1 MKELT
6 LQKFLQNCG
15 LASRR
20 DIRQWIHEGR
30 FKVNRL
36 IVTDPN
42 FPVKINSDQIHLG
55 KKPLKLSMQDKSYF
69 IFNKP
74 VGVVSTL
81 ADPEG
86 RPTLRDFIGRIRER
100 VYPVGR
106 LDFHSDGLMLLTN
119 DGELANFILA
129 ARNAV
134 PKTYML
140 KIKGVLS
147 EATRKKL
154 EKGIFLEGER
164 LNPFVIEAGKTT
176 ASGNSWLRVTITEG
190 KKHILRN
197 AFKYSGHPVEKL
209 RRLAIGTIT
218 LGKLPLGEWRE
229 LREDE
234 IAEFKRKYKIKE

>member
-1 MKELT
+1 MKESK
-6 LQKFLQNCG
+6 LQKYLQDCG

-20 DIRQWIHEGR
+20 DIRQWIHDGR
-30 FKVNRL
+30 IQVQGRV
-36 IVTDPN
+36 VTDPN
-42 FPVKINSDQIHLG
+42 FPVRFPGDRIHVNG
-55 KKPLKLSMQDKSYF
+55 KLLRLAPQGKSYF

-74 VGVVSTL
+74 TGIVSTL
-81 ADPEG
+81 DDPEG
-86 RPTLRDFIGRIRER
+86 RPTVRSFIGRIRER

-106 LDFHSDGLMLLTN
+106 LDFNSDGLMLLTN

-129 ARNAV
+129 ARNQV
-134 PKTYML
+134 PKTYLL
-140 KIKGVLS
+140 KVKGALG
-147 EATRKKL
+147 EPTKKKL
-154 EKGIFLEGER
+154 ERGMFLEGER
-164 LNPFVIEAGKTT
+164 LNPFVIEEVKTT

-229 LREDE
+229 LRDDE
-234 IAEFKRKYKIKE
+234 VAAFKRKFRFPE